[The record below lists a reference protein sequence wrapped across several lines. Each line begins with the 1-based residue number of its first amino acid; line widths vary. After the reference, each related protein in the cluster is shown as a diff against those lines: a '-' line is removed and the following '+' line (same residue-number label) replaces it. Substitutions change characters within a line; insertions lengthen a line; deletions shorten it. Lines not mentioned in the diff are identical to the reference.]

1 MGRMWRVNEDPPG
14 PPPEPD
20 PGRWGPARVVPVE
33 ADDDE
38 GQVRSWPP
46 GPEGVPVLEAAP
58 SPTVLQYVVYR
69 YPSDYPHK
77 WVVRAWSIK
86 PGRYYAGPVVA
97 VEDQLDVARLAIP
110 DGLVNVGRYGEDD
123 PVVYEVW
130 T

>member
-1 MGRMWRVNEDPPG
+1 MGRAWRVNREEPPG
-14 PPPEPD
+14 PPPEPHPD
-20 PGRWGPARVVPVE
+20 GWRIARPAAVE
-33 ADDDE
+33 ADDDA
-38 GQVRSWPP
+38 VRSWPP

-58 SPTVLQYVVYR
+58 SPTIVQYVVYR
-69 YPSDYPHK
+69 HPSDYPRK

-97 VEDQLDVARLAIP
+97 VEDDLEVARDAIP
-110 DGLVNVGRYGEDD
+110 DGLVNIGRFGEDD